1 MAYLGKHGSRLGGN
15 TGQYLLR
22 WLGWDTFILSPDMV
36 LALRDAGLEIAGTP
50 TSMRDLARIQMQLN
64 QWHDNTGLPYAHLSR
79 ILAMSIGEN
88 RSPETLREHV
98 GE

>member
-1 MAYLGKHGSRLGGN
+1 
-15 TGQYLLR
+15 
-22 WLGWDTFILSPDMV
+22 
-36 LALRDAGLEIAGTP
+36 
-50 TSMRDLARIQMQLN
+50 MQLN